1 MRRRPHD
8 GGRPER
14 KQMKDDDRGFGSTV
28 ASYIP
33 YPQIVEYT
41 HRGERSWDI
50 FSRLLK
56 DRIVFLGTAIGDEVA
71 NIVVAQLLYLYSDDP
86 EKEIMI
92 YINSPG
98 GTVSAGLAI
107 YDTMQYVGC
116 PISTI
121 CLGQAASM
129 AAVLLSAGTKGKR
142 HALPNSRVLIHQPL
156 GGVQGQASDI
166 EIHAKEILR
175 LRETL
180 NDILV
185 STTGQS
191 VDRIRNDTDRD
202 FIMTAENALE
212 YGIIDEIM
220 KPHQDKRGK

>member
-1 MRRRPHD
+1 MNNNDNRNGD
-8 GGRPER
+8 F
-14 KQMKDDDRGFGSTV
+14 Q

-56 DRIVFLGTAIGDEVA
+56 DRIIFLGTSINDEVA
-71 NIVVAQLLYLYSDDP
+71 NIIVAQMLFLYSDDP
-86 EKEIMI
+86 EKEIML

-98 GTVSAGLAI
+98 GSVSAGLAI
-107 YDTMQYVGC
+107 YDTMQHVGC
-116 PISTI
+116 PIATV

-129 AAVLLSAGTKGKR
+129 AAVLLSAGTKER
-142 HALPNSRVLIHQPL
+142 RYALPNSRVLIHQPL

-175 LRETL
+175 MRERLT
-180 NDILV
+180 DILV
-185 STTGQS
+185 STTGQPAEK
-191 VDRIRNDTDRD
+191 IKNDSDRD
-202 FIMTAENALE
+202 FILTADEARD
-212 YGIIDEIM
+212 YGVIDQVMEPN
-220 KPHQDKRGK
+220 KAKQK

>member
-1 MRRRPHD
+1 M
-8 GGRPER
+8 
-14 KQMKDDDRGFGSTV
+14 DDFKSFGDISS
-28 ASYIP
+28 SYIP
-33 YPQIVEYT
+33 YPQIVEHT

-56 DRIVFLGTAIGDEVA
+56 DRIIFLGTSITDEVA
-71 NIVVAQLLYLYSDDP
+71 NIIVAQLLYLYSDDP

-92 YINSPG
+92 YLNSPG
-98 GTVSAGLAI
+98 GSVSAGLAI

-129 AAVLLSAGTKGKR
+129 AAVLLSAGTKGR
-142 HALPNSRVLIHQPL
+142 RFALPNSRVLIHQPL

-180 NDILV
+180 SKILAEG
-185 STTGQS
+185 TGQTIKKIKEDS
-191 VDRIRNDTDRD
+191 DRD
-202 FIMTAENALE
+202 YIMTADDALK
-212 YGIIDEIM
+212 YGIIDGVMEPKKIT
-220 KPHQDKRGK
+220 KDKK